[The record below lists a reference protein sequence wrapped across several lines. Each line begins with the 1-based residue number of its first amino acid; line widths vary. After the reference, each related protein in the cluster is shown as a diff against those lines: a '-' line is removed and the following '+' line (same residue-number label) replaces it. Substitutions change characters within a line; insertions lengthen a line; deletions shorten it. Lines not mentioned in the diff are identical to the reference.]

1 MARGWESKSVED
13 QINER
18 NAEAEAA
25 KKKRISPAEAERR
38 AKRDGVL
45 LARARTVT
53 ALETTR
59 DPRYRA
65 LLERTL
71 AHLNSELVLL
81 EFVGEDS

>member
-25 KKKRISPAEAERR
+25 KKKRISPAERERR
-38 AKRDGVL
+38 AKRDGIL
-45 LARARTVT
+45 LARTRTLT
-53 ALETTR
+53 KLESTH

-71 AHLNSELVLL
+71 AHL
-81 EFVGEDS
+81 DSQLADLQL